1 MSEADEG
8 RGEVERLDGT
18 RPRDARTLHDAPALL
33 ALLERFAGVRLWVV
47 GDLMLDE
54 YVVGAVDRISPEAP
68 VPVVRVRD
76 TEYRLG
82 GAANVARQAAAL
94 GAQVS
99 LAGAVG
105 EDAAGGRLL
114 GLCGEA
120 GIDTR
125 AVLRLGHRAT
135 TRKLRVL
142 GHSQQLLRLDWDSE
156 GPCTAPETARA
167 VAALREGP
175 PPGAVIL
182 SDYAKGVL
190 TPEAL
195 AALLPLSRSAPVI
208 VDPKHRDFTRYRGAT
223 AVTPNLR
230 ELELAAGLI
239 LNPDDVESIAAAAR
253 RLVREA
259 DLEAMIVTLGDRG
272 MLVVPASS
280 APITVPATKREV
292 YDVTGAGDTA
302 IAVLAV
308 ALAAGAPLAAA
319 AQIANTAAGV
329 SVGQVG
335 AVAVEPASIRDALA
349 SRPDGKVLDRTGLAA
364 RAASWRM
371 MGKRIVFTNG
381 CFDLLHSGHLSLL
394 ENAARLGDV
403 LVLAINSDE
412 SVRRLKGPERPLVP
426 QAERA
431 ALLAA
436 LSFVD
441 AVTIFDED
449 TPLETL
455 QALRPHVLVKGA
467 DYRPDQ
473 IVGRELVESYGGH
486 VAVVPL
492 VPEKSTSALV
502 ERIRGGGGKGV
513 GSRA

>member
-1 MSEADEG
+1 MSDIEEG
-8 RGEVERLDGT
+8 NPPE
-18 RPRDARTLHDAPALL
+18 ALL
-33 ALLERFAGVRLWVV
+33 AILERHAGVRAWVV

-82 GAANVARQAAAL
+82 GAANVARQAAVL
-94 GAQVS
+94 GAKVS
-99 LAGAVG
+99 LGGAVG
-105 EDAAGGRLL
+105 SDPAGEQLL
-114 GLCGEA
+114 GLCSAA

-125 AVLRLGHRAT
+125 AVVKLPGRAT

-142 GHSQQLLRLDWDSE
+142 GHSQQLLRLDWESE
-156 GPCTAPETARA
+156 APCPAPSMVSMVSKLAREPLPDA
-167 VAALREGP
+167 I
-175 PPGAVIL
+175 IL

-190 TPEAL
+190 TPETI
-195 AALLPLSRSAPVI
+195 AAVMPLRGAAPLI
-208 VDPKHRDFTRYRGAT
+208 VDPKHRDLSRYRGAT

-230 ELELAAGLI
+230 ELEAAAGGRLDPDDIESLAA
-239 LNPDDVESIAAAAR
+239 VAR
-253 RLVREA
+253 RLGEQA
-259 DLEAMIVTLGDRG
+259 GLEALVVTLGDRG
-272 MLVVPASS
+272 MLLVPMDGPHIAVPA
-280 APITVPATKREV
+280 VKREV

-302 IAVLAV
+302 VAALAV
-308 ALAAGAPLAAA
+308 SLGARAPLLAAVR
-319 AQIANTAAGV
+319 IANAAAGV
-329 SVGQVG
+329 SVGQIG
-335 AVAVEPASIRDALA
+335 AVAVEPSSIRNALA
-349 SRPDGKVLDRTGLAA
+349 ARPDEKVLRRDALAA

-371 MGKRIVFTNG
+371 AGRRIVFTNG

-394 ENAARLGDV
+394 ESAAKLGDV

-412 SVRRLKGPERPLVP
+412 SVRRLKGAERPLVP

-455 QALRPHVLVKGA
+455 KAVRPHVLVKGG
-467 DYRPDQ
+467 DYRPEQ
-473 IVGRELVESYGGH
+473 IVGRELVEAQGGR

-492 VPEKSTSALV
+492 VPDKSTSALV
-502 ERIRGGGGKGV
+502 ERIR
-513 GSRA
+513 SSQRAR